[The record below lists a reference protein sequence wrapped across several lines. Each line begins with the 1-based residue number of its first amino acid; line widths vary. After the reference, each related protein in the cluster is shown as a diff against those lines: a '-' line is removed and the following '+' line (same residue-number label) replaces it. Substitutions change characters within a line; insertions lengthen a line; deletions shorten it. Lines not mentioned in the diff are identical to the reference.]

1 MKEIETITIPLP
13 SKDAG
18 YPFVQMLGNRLN
30 DIEKCLNQIIRELGN
45 TVLSPASIK
54 MSAIAGLTALSA
66 ARDFL
71 PVLTI
76 KKTKETLPNET

>member
-1 MKEIETITIPLP
+1 MKEIEIITTRPP
-13 SKDAG
+13 SKDSG
-18 YPFVQMLGNRLN
+18 YPFVHMLGNRLN

-76 KKTKETLPNET
+76 KNNMEASK

>member
-1 MKEIETITIPLP
+1 MKNIETITIPLP

-18 YPFVQMLGNRLN
+18 YPFVKMLGNRLN
-30 DIEKCLNQIIRELGN
+30 DIEECLNQIIRELGN

-66 ARDFL
+66 AKDFL
-71 PVLTI
+71 PVITI
-76 KKTKETLPNET
+76 KNTKEPSK

>member
-1 MKEIETITIPLP
+1 MKNIETITIPLP

-18 YPFVQMLGNRLN
+18 YPFVHMLGNRLD
-30 DIEKCLNQIIRELGN
+30 DIEKALNQIIRELGN

-66 ARDFL
+66 AKDFL
-71 PVLTI
+71 PILTI
-76 KKTKETLPNET
+76 KNNKETSK

>member
-1 MKEIETITIPLP
+1 MMRRMITSSPLL
-13 SKDAG
+13 KDEG
-18 YPFVQMLGNRLN
+18 TPFVHMLGNRLD
-30 DIEKCLNQIIRELGN
+30 DIEKALNQIIRELGN

-76 KKTKETLPNET
+76 KNNKETSKMPS

>member
-1 MKEIETITIPLP
+1 MKDTDIITIPLP
-13 SKDAG
+13 KKDAG
-18 YPFVQMLGNRLN
+18 YPFVHMLGNRLN
-30 DIEKCLNQIIRELGN
+30 DIERCLNQIIRELGN

-76 KKTKETLPNET
+76 KNNNDTSLKPS

>member
-1 MKEIETITIPLP
+1 MRRMITSSPLP
-13 SKDAG
+13 KDEG
-18 YPFVQMLGNRLN
+18 TPFVHMLGNRLD
-30 DIEKCLNQIIRELGN
+30 DIEKALNQIIRELGN

-76 KKTKETLPNET
+76 KNTNETLNEN

>member
-1 MKEIETITIPLP
+1 MMRRMIMSSHIP
-13 SKDAG
+13 KDEG
-18 YPFVQMLGNRLN
+18 TPFVKMLGNRLD
-30 DIEKCLNQIIRELGN
+30 DIEKSLNQIIRELGN

-76 KKTKETLPNET
+76 KNTNETLNEN

>member
-1 MKEIETITIPLP
+1 MMRRIITLSPH
-13 SKDAG
+13 SKDEG
-18 YPFVQMLGNRLN
+18 YPFVNMLGNRLN

-76 KKTKETLPNET
+76 KNPKETSK